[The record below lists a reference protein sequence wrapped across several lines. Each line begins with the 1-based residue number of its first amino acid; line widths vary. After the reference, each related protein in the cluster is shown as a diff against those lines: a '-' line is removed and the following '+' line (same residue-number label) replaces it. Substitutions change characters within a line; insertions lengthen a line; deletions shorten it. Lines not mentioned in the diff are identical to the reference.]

1 MVLTDIEIK
10 IDQNDC
16 IKCLKCVRVCPSA
29 IFDQNRSDKVVI
41 THSIETCIGCG
52 HCVDICPTMAV
63 KHSCFSENDINNIDY
78 SMLPT
83 PEQVLLLIQSRRSNR
98 VISSKNIPSEYLDQ
112 IIEAAYYAPTAQN
125 AREISFKVI
134 TDKGILEQI
143 ESLTMS
149 TFIGIR
155 NKLMNPIIKCL
166 LKPFMKDTYAMV
178 PEFDRLQ
185 QEYIDGKSP
194 IIRNATA
201 LLVFHAPQKHLF
213 ALEDA
218 NLAYQNASLM
228 AQSLGVTQ
236 IYMGFIMSAIKYGNE
251 NKFNKLLGI
260 ENRVYAIMALGMPV
274 FTYPKFT
281 KRNKS

>member
-1 MVLTDIEIK
+1 MILTDIEIK
-10 IDQNDC
+10 INQHNC
-16 IKCLKCVRVCPSA
+16 IKCLKCVRVCPAA
-29 IFDQNRSDKVVI
+29 IFNQNRVNKEII
-41 THSIETCIGCG
+41 TNSIETCIGCG
-52 HCVDICPTMAV
+52 HCVDVCPTNAI
-63 KHSCFSENDINNIDY
+63 KHSVFSEDDIYDIDY

-83 PEQVLLLIQSRRSNR
+83 PEQLLLLMQSRRSNR
-98 VISSKNIPSEYLDQ
+98 VISSKNIPSEYIDQ

-125 AREISFKVI
+125 ARELSFKVI
-134 TDKGILEQI
+134 TNKDILEQI
-143 ESLTMS
+143 ESLTMK

-185 QEYIDGKSP
+185 QEHIDGKSP

-201 LLVFHAPQKHLF
+201 LLVFHAPKKHLF

-260 ENRVYAIMALGMPV
+260 ENRAYAIMALGIPV
-274 FTYPKFT
+274 FSYPKFT
-281 KRNKS
+281 KRNKN